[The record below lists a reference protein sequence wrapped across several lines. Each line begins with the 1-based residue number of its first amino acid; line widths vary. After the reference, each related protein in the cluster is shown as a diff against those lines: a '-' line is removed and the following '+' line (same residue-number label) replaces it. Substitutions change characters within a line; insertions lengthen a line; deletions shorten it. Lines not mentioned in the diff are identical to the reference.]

1 MANIIILGLGAMGS
15 RMALKLLNAG
25 HLMTVWNRT
34 PAAIESLRNSGAII
48 ADFFCYENN
57 IEALD
62 LNLLKALDA
71 LLDERSV
78 TRAAQRLSLT
88 QPAVSNMLT
97 RLRDYF
103 NDPLFVRTNHGMLP
117 TLRASEL
124 AIPLKKILTD
134 IAVLIKPA
142 EFDPVTAEM
151 TYTIVATDYAL
162 KAVIVPLMA
171 VLKQRAPLI
180 RIAVRPVDEERMYQQ
195 LSRGEIDLA
204 LVTPQTTPDDL
215 HGRPLYYE
223 KYVCVTYRHNPLAL
237 APEITLSQFCEQEH
251 ILVSTEGRFTGVTD
265 KALSEL
271 NMTRRVGMSVNSFM
285 VIPDILRLTDMIA
298 VLPSRLVM
306 ADTDLA
312 VIPLPLDVPGFTK
325 SMARHE
331 RTHRVPSHQWLRK
344 LIVEVSQPS
353 EPAR

>member
-1 MANIIILGLGAMGS
+1 MKNDI
-15 RMALKLLNAG
+15 R
-25 HLMTVWNRT
+25 
-34 PAAIESLRNSGAII
+34 
-48 ADFFCYENN
+48 
-57 IEALD
+57 ALD

-88 QPAVSNMLT
+88 QPAVSAMLT

-103 NDPLFVRTNHGMLP
+103 SDPLFVRTNHGMVP

-124 AIPLKKILTD
+124 AIPLKQILTD

-142 EFDPVTAEM
+142 EFDPITAEM
-151 TYTIVATDYAL
+151 TYTVVATDYAL
-162 KAVIVPLMA
+162 KAVVVPLMA
-171 VLKQRAPLI
+171 ALKERAPFI
-180 RIAVRPVDEERMYQQ
+180 RIAVRPVDEARMYQQ

-204 LVTPQTTPDDL
+204 LITPQTTPDDL
-215 HGRPLYYE
+215 HGRALFDE
-223 KYVCVTYRHNPLAL
+223 KYVCVAHRHHPLAL
-237 APEITLSQFCEQEH
+237 VPKITLSQFCEQEH

-271 NMTRRVGMSVNSFM
+271 NLTRRVGMSVNSFM
-285 VIPDILRLTDMIA
+285 IIPDILRLTDMIA
-298 VLPSRLVM
+298 VVPSRLVM
-306 ADTDLA
+306 ADTDLV

-325 SMARHE
+325 SMAWHE
-331 RTHRVPSHQWLRK
+331 RTHRDAAHQWIRR

-353 EPAR
+353 EPSRCSYSAHSK